1 MSLTNTNIQLKRSTH
16 NLDELKNFTL
26 NFGEPFFID
35 KTDIDNT
42 NVETKGMLS
51 DPCNA
56 YLVIGRKQKD
66 DETDAVTV
74 EKSPIFKAFSRNR
87 VEKFVFYDENEED
100 GKFITNESGAQLAV
114 NRITAY
120 PITKENLSS
129 ENSTKYYIL
138 CQTDSEDEKEKD
150 KVYKFTLD
158 DLGIFVNGRG
168 IMQGAAWNDYAEL
181 REISGDALPGQV
193 VCDQGDGTVALSN
206 KLYQPCAHVVSDTFG
221 HLIGEKKEGM
231 VPIAVAGRVLVAL
244 DSSIAEG
251 VEVGDCVCAGLNGL
265 AHKMTRQ
272 EIINYPDRI
281 IGTVCEIPK
290 DNFIGSIEVDG
301 RIWINVK

>member
-1 MSLTNTNIQLKRSTH
+1 MSLTNTDIQFKRSKHT
-16 NLDELKNFTL
+16 LDELNGIQL
-26 NFGEPFFID
+26 NFAEPLFID
-35 KTDIDNT
+35 NLTHDSEGKITAPY
-42 NVETKGMLS
+42 K
-51 DPCNA
+51 A
-56 YLVIGRKQKD
+56 YLVVGRKP
-66 DETDAVTV
+66 DEEAGEETASISA
-74 EKSPIFKAFSRNR
+74 EKSPVFKAFSRDIVDNL
-87 VEKFVFYDENEED
+87 VFYNAED
-100 GKFITNESGAQLAV
+100 GSITNESGDQVAV
-114 NRITAY
+114 NRLTTINKT
-120 PITKENLSS
+120 INDLSIQDVG
-129 ENSTKYYIL
+129 KYYIL
-138 CQTDSEDEKEKD
+138 CQRTDNNQ
-150 KVYKFTLD
+150 VYKFTLD
-158 DLGIFVNGRG
+158 DFGIFINGRG
-168 IMQGAAWNDYAEL
+168 VLTGAAWNDYAEL

>member
-1 MSLTNTNIQLKRSTH
+1 MSLTNTDIQFKRSTH
-16 NLDELKNFTL
+16 NLDELKDFTL
-26 NFGEPFFID
+26 NFAEPLFV
-35 KTDIDNT
+35 DNLT
-42 NVETKGMLS
+42 HNSATGLIEAPYK
-51 DPCNA
+51 A
-56 YLVIGRKQKD
+56 YLVLGRKQGT
-66 DETDAVTV
+66 DEVDSVTV
-74 EKSPIFKAFSRNR
+74 EKSPVIKAFSKDLADNM
-87 VEKFVFYDENEED
+87 VFYDSTK
-100 GKFITNESGAQLAV
+100 GALINESLDELPA
-114 NRITAY
+114 NRLTTINKT
-120 PITKENLSS
+120 IDDLSS
-129 ENSTKYYIL
+129 EDLNKYYIL
-138 CQTDSEDEKEKD
+138 CQTGDDNL
-150 KVYKFTLD
+150 VYKFTLD
-158 DLGIFVNGRG
+158 DFGIFVNGRG
-168 IMQGAAWNDYAEL
+168 VLTGAAWNDYAEL

-290 DNFIGSIEVDG
+290 DSFIGSIEVDG